1 MRHSSSSGRGLRSAA
16 VASLVLSAQLAS
28 PARGTAQSNITPLCF
43 GASLCPCNNP
53 APQPESGCMNSFAQ
67 GGKLT
72 GSGDTVVSND
82 TLALHVSG
90 VPTSTTVFFFQAD
103 QLVNGGSGTVF
114 GDGLKC
120 IQGVRWWRLG
130 ARQAVAGQTAIGFG
144 TPLGPEI
151 SVRGSIAPAGELMRY
166 QAYYRN
172 AAAFCTP
179 DGFNLTNAVEVLWV
193 P

>member
-1 MRHSSSSGRGLRSAA
+1 MRHSSSLGRALGAA
-16 VASLVLSAQLAS
+16 AFASLALATHAAL
-28 PARGTAQSNITPLCF
+28 PSNIQPLCF
-43 GASLCPCNNP
+43 GTSVCPCNNP
-53 APQPESGCMNSFAQ
+53 SPLPESGCMNSFAQ

-72 GSGDTVVSND
+72 GSGETSVSND
-82 TLALHVSG
+82 TLVLHVSG

-103 QLVNGGSGTVF
+103 QLVNGGTGVVF

-130 ARQAVAGQTAIGFG
+130 ARQAIAGQTALGFG
-144 TPLGPEI
+144 TPLGPVI

-179 DGFNLTNAVEVLWV
+179 DGFNLTNALEIVWA